1 MDKKHEIRIRNID
14 NKIYSK
20 LERIVEKYNYPSIN
34 QFLLSKLFEIVEN
47 ESLNTLNNDLADEI
61 YAIKK
66 LQHETNERL
75 FNLQVMQYKLENRV
89 YYYSKANLYIS
100 SYIKPYQTVSD

>member
-1 MDKKHEIRIRNID
+1 MEEKQMNKKHEIRIRNID
-14 NKIYSK
+14 NNIYSK

-47 ESLNTLNNDLADEI
+47 ESLNILNNDLADEI

-75 FNLQVMQYKLENRV
+75 FNLQVVQYKLENRV
-89 YYYSKANLYIS
+89 YYYSECILLLVDMCSK
-100 SYIKPYQTVSD
+100 T

>member
-1 MDKKHEIRIRNID
+1 MNKKHEIRIRNID
-14 NKIYSK
+14 NDIYSR

-75 FNLQVMQYKLENRV
+75 FNLQVMEYKLENRV
-89 YYYSKANLYIS
+89 YYYSECILLLVDTCTKTKL
-100 SYIKPYQTVSD
+100 T

>member
-1 MDKKHEIRIRNID
+1 MNKKHEIRIRNID
-14 NKIYSK
+14 NNIYSK

-47 ESLNTLNNDLADEI
+47 ESLNILNNDLADEI

-89 YYYSKANLYIS
+89 YYYSECILLLVDTCA
-100 SYIKPYQTVSD
+100 KPKFT

>member
-1 MDKKHEIRIRNID
+1 MNKKHEIRIRNID

-75 FNLQVMQYKLENRV
+75 FNLQVVQYKLENRV
-89 YYYSKANLYIS
+89 YYYSECILLLVDTCAKTKL
-100 SYIKPYQTVSD
+100 T

>member
-66 LQHETNERL
+66 LQYETNERL

-89 YYYSKANLYIS
+89 YYYSECILLLVDTCTKTKL
-100 SYIKPYQTVSD
+100 T

>member
-1 MDKKHEIRIRNID
+1 MNKKHEIRIRNID
-14 NKIYSK
+14 NNIYSK

-47 ESLNTLNNDLADEI
+47 ESLNILNNDLADEI

-75 FNLQVMQYKLENRV
+75 FNLQVVQYKLENRV
-89 YYYSKANLYIS
+89 YYYSECILLLVDTCTKTKL
-100 SYIKPYQTVSD
+100 T

>member
-1 MDKKHEIRIRNID
+1 MNKKHEIRIRNID
-14 NKIYSK
+14 NNIYSK

-47 ESLNTLNNDLADEI
+47 ESLNILNNDLADEI

-75 FNLQVMQYKLENRV
+75 FNLQVVQYKLENRV
-89 YYYSKANLYIS
+89 YYYSECILLLVDTCA
-100 SYIKPYQTVSD
+100 KPKFT

>member
-1 MDKKHEIRIRNID
+1 MNKKHEIRIRNID
-14 NKIYSK
+14 NDIYSR

-89 YYYSKANLYIS
+89 YYYSECILLLVDTCTKTKL
-100 SYIKPYQTVSD
+100 T

>member
-20 LERIVEKYNYPSIN
+20 LER
-34 QFLLSKLFEIVEN
+34 IVEN

-89 YYYSKANLYIS
+89 YYYSECILLLVDMCSKTKLS
-100 SYIKPYQTVSD
+100 

>member
-14 NKIYSK
+14 NNIYSK
-20 LERIVEKYNYPSIN
+20 LERIVKKYNYPSIN

-61 YAIKK
+61 YDIKK

-75 FNLQVMQYKLENRV
+75 FNLQVVQYKLENRV
-89 YYYSKANLYIS
+89 YYYSECIL
-100 SYIKPYQTVSD
+100 

>member
-1 MDKKHEIRIRNID
+1 MNKKHEIRIRNID
-14 NKIYSK
+14 NDIYSR

-34 QFLLSKLFEIVEN
+34 QFLLSKLFEIEEN

-75 FNLQVMQYKLENRV
+75 FNLQVMEYKLENRV
-89 YYYSKANLYIS
+89 YYYSECILLLVDTCTKTKL
-100 SYIKPYQTVSD
+100 T

>member
-1 MDKKHEIRIRNID
+1 MNKKHEIRIRNID
-14 NKIYSK
+14 NNIYSK

-47 ESLNTLNNDLADEI
+47 ESLNILNNDLADEI

-89 YYYSKANLYIS
+89 YYYSECILLLVDTCTKTKL
-100 SYIKPYQTVSD
+100 T